1 MINLPLKKTFFALRN
16 FYQSSDGKAENRI
29 EKSRQLLNLFIMKRT
44 VILIA
49 SMLLCGLML
58 TNCGNKPPKNEIIGN
73 LPAIASEY
81 AKTKAENEAWAQ
93 SLTPPKNK
101 EQAMKLIKEINE
113 KEEAMEQKFKDKLD
127 KELETIKGKELPVV
141 NNNPNVEVTAL
152 KLHDG
157 SEKHAS
163 FQGTMLTKTM
173 REGTYVKCQF
183 QDKDGNVI
191 QETSAYIKHAYSGW
205 GKHEVPEG
213 SYETTISLE
222 ITDETAK
229 LAKVVFIPEN

>member
-1 MINLPLKKTFFALRN
+1 
-16 FYQSSDGKAENRI
+16 
-29 EKSRQLLNLFIMKRT
+29 
-44 VILIA
+44 
-49 SMLLCGLML
+49 
-58 TNCGNKPPKNEIIGN
+58 
-73 LPAIASEY
+73 
-81 AKTKAENEAWAQ
+81 
-93 SLTPPKNK
+93 
-101 EQAMKLIKEINE
+101 
-113 KEEAMEQKFKDKLD
+113 
-127 KELETIKGKELPVV
+127 VV